1 MEQQNNHGLFHSSLQ
16 NKKVLS
22 FGELLLRICPDIN
35 GEWLQTNTLP
45 FYVGGAEAN
54 AATALALWNISTAYL
69 SIIPD
74 NIISK
79 QLVEYLN
86 SKKIDASKML
96 LQGDKMGLY
105 FLPKGNDLKHTSV
118 IYDRSNSSFSQIQK
132 GMIDWDDVFKDVGW
146 FHFSAISPA
155 INQNVA
161 DVCKEAL
168 EAASKRN
175 IVISVDLNYR
185 AKLWQYGKEPI
196 DVMTELTSYC
206 NVVMGNLWSAEKML
220 GLEVDKNLSTQSSR
234 QAYLDHAVRTS
245 EQIIHNFPSCKVV
258 AKTFRF
264 DAVSDSID
272 YYATLFADDKLYQSK
287 EYHAE
292 KIADKV
298 GSGDCFMAG
307 IIYGL
312 YNHQSYQ
319 NILDVATAAAFS
331 KLFVEGDAINKT
343 VDEIEN
349 FVKRY
354 ETRHQ

>member
-1 MEQQNNHGLFHSSLQ
+1 MFHSSFQ

-22 FGELLLRICPDIN
+22 FGELLLRICPDTN

-54 AATALALWNISTAYL
+54 AATALALWNIPTTYL
-69 SIIPD
+69 SVIPD

-79 QLVEYLN
+79 QLIDYLN
-86 SKKIDASKML
+86 DKKIDASKML

-118 IYDRSNSSFSQIQK
+118 IYDRSNSSFSQVQK
-132 GMIDWDDVFKDVGW
+132 GIINWDDVLKDVGW
-146 FHFSAISPA
+146 FHYSAISPA

-196 DVMTELTSYC
+196 DVMTELVSYC

-220 GLEVDKNLSTQSSR
+220 GIEVDKNLSFKNSK
-234 QAYLDHAVRTS
+234 QAYLDHAAKTS
-245 EQIIHNFPSCKVV
+245 ERIIHNFPSCKVV

-264 DAVSDSID
+264 DAVSNSIN
-272 YYATLFADDKLYQSK
+272 YYATLSADNKLYVSK
-287 EYHAE
+287 EYQAE

-307 IIYGL
+307 VIYGL
-312 YNHQSYQ
+312 YNQHSYQ
-319 NILDVATAAAFS
+319 DTLEVATAAAFS
-331 KLFVEGDAINKT
+331 KLFIEGDATNKT
-343 VDEIEN
+343 IEEIKD
-349 FVKRY
+349 FVKKY
-354 ETRHQ
+354 ETRH